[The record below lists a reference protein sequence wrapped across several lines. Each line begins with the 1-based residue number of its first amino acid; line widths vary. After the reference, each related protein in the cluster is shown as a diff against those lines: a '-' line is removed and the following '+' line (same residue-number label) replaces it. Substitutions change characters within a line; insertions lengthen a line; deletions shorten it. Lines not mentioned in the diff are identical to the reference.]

1 MYGWTNHETWNF
13 IQWHG
18 DDIESH
24 VEQYVDHFATL
35 DEDQLADVI
44 ETFAYELVGLDSLPI
59 GFARDA
65 AATTFHNINW
75 REIARYHQP
84 IIDTAL
90 ANYEAEN
97 Q

>member
-1 MYGWTNHETWNF
+1 MYCWTNHSTWNF

-18 DDIESH
+18 DDVESH
-24 VEQYVDHFATL
+24 IEEYVDHFATL
-35 DEDQLADVI
+35 DEDELADEI
-44 ETFAYELVGLDSLPI
+44 ETFAYELVGLDALPI

-75 REIARYHQP
+75 REIARANQP
-84 IIDTAL
+84 IIDTAV
-90 ANYEAEN
+90 ANWEAEN

>member
-1 MYGWTNHETWNF
+1 MNGWRNHETWNF

-35 DEDQLADVI
+35 DEDELADEI
-44 ETFAYELVGLDSLPI
+44 ETFAYGLVGLDSLPI

-75 REIARYHQP
+75 REIARANQS
-84 IIDTAL
+84 IIDAATT
-90 ANYEAEN
+90 NDDEE
-97 Q
+97 